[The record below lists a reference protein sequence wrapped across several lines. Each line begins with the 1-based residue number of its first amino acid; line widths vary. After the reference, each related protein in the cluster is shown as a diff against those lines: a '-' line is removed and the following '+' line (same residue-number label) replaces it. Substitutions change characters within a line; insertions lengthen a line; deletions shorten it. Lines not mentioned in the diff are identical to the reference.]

1 MKMLSYK
8 VKLEQFEGPLDLLL
22 FFVKRDELDIRD
34 IPIAK
39 ITNEFLEYIHYIQ
52 LLDLDI
58 ASDFILMAATLM
70 QIKAK
75 MLLPLEVVDGEIED
89 PRTNL
94 VKQLLEYKRYKEAA
108 EDLSFLEDERRK
120 IFFRGNFSQD
130 EYEHIVEIDDGLR
143 NVTLFHLI
151 TVLKNVLDKV
161 PQKNIHTIERL
172 NVTIDEQINYIK
184 HYFKEKKER
193 SFLELISTMKEKLRI
208 IVTVLALLE
217 LVKSKKIKFY
227 TSENR
232 IDITFEMIEDI
243 SLTQNFNYN

>member
-1 MKMLSYK
+1 MSSYK

-22 FFVKRDELDIRD
+22 FFVKRDELNIRD

-58 ASDFILMAATLM
+58 ASDFIVMAATLM

-75 MLLPLEVVDGEIED
+75 MLLPLEVIDGEIED

-94 VKQLLEYKRYKEAA
+94 VKQLLEYKRYKEAS

-120 IFFRGNFSQD
+120 IFLRGNFSQD
-130 EYEHIVEIDDGLR
+130 KYEHIVEVDDGLK

-151 TVLKNVLDKV
+151 TALKNVLDKV
-161 PQKNIHTIERL
+161 PKKNIHTIERL
-172 NVTIDEQINYIK
+172 NVSIDEQMSYVKN
-184 HYFKEKKER
+184 YFKEKKIG
-193 SFLELISTMKEKLRI
+193 SFLELISTMKEKIRI
-208 IVTVLALLE
+208 VVTVLALLE
-217 LVKSKKIKFY
+217 LVKSKKMKFY
-227 TSENR
+227 ISQDS

-243 SLTQNFNYN
+243 SLTQNFSYN